1 MSVEELFIQQL
12 NEFEQ
17 SKNELQD
24 KYSSFK
30 SIDTINLKIS
40 DFEYEQFL
48 EAEKE
53 KIFKWK

>member
-40 DFEYEQFL
+40 DFEYEQF
-48 EAEKE
+48 
-53 KIFKWK
+53 